1 MKHLKLFE
9 EFIVERVKEDYSESP
24 FRKCPE
30 LCVKKKTGTKMVGDL
45 SRVGEIAHL
54 MYLNPGYSEKEL
66 TNLVLGL
73 PLSTPQKDT
82 FYNGGHQVVNLIS
95 KLMMTLYAKRTST
108 RPARYYA
115 HPDPDMTI
123 EELVE
128 KFKGSVQGKNYG
140 I

>member
-1 MKHLKLFE
+1 M
-9 EFIVERVKEDYSESP
+9 
-24 FRKCPE
+24 
-30 LCVKKKTGTKMVGDL
+30 
-45 SRVGEIAHL
+45 
-54 MYLNPGYSEKEL
+54 
-66 TNLVLGL
+66 
-73 PLSTPQKDT
+73 
-82 FYNGGHQVVNLIS
+82 IS
-95 KLMMTLYAKRTST
+95 KLMQTKYAKRTST